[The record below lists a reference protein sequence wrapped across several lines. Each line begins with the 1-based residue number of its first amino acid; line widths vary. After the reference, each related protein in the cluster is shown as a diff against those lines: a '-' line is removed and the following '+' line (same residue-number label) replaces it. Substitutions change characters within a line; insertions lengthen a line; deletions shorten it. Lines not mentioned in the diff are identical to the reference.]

1 MTTTLERVSGA
12 LYRVGM
18 RQDNGNTSLAS
29 YAASPARIVAGELAA
44 SVADA
49 IVSRSRA
56 RSVQSPER
64 PTVIGPRVP

>member
-18 RQDNGNTSLAS
+18 RRDNGNTSLAS
-29 YAASPARIVAGELAA
+29 YAAGPTRIVAGELAA

-56 RSVQSPER
+56 RSAQDRQPA
-64 PTVIGPRVP
+64 VIGPSVP